1 MSRIARGA
9 GRGHHGGSISAE
21 VRSTEREQSAG
32 RSAIDG
38 GHQIHL
44 EKGVLDKTVEVNR

>member
-1 MSRIARGA
+1 VSRGGGA
-9 GRGHHGGSISAE
+9 RGHHGGSISVEAQRAE
-21 VRSTEREQSAG
+21 WEQSAG

-44 EKGVLDKTVEVNR
+44 KKGVLDKAVEVNR